1 MIRLLLLWLVNAAA
15 LWAAASLVDGIRH
28 TGTLSDLLVVALVFG
43 LINTFIKPVVRL
55 LALPVRLLT
64 LGLFSLVIN
73 AGLLWLTTRLA
84 DDRGFV
90 VDGFAAA
97 FWGALVVSMVST
109 VLGWFVPDRR
119 DDEDDS

>member
-1 MIRLLLLWLVNAAA
+1 MTRLLLLWFVNAAA
-15 LWAAASLVDGIRH
+15 LWAADSMIRGIRH
-28 TGTLSDLLVVALVFG
+28 TGTMVDLLVVALVFG
-43 LINTFIKPVVRL
+43 LINTFIKPVVKL

-84 DDRGFV
+84 DDRGFT

-97 FWGALVVSMVST
+97 FWGALVVSVVST
-109 VLGWFVPDRR
+109 VLGWFVPDK
-119 DDEDDS
+119 DEDDD

>member
-15 LWAAASLVDGIRH
+15 LWAAASMVDGIRH
-28 TGTLSDLLVVALVFG
+28 TGSLSDLLVVALVFG

-64 LGLFSLVIN
+64 LGFFSLVIN
-73 AGLLWLTTRLA
+73 AGLLWLTTQLA
-84 DDRGFV
+84 DDRGFA
-90 VDGFAAA
+90 VDGFVAA
-97 FWGALVVSMVST
+97 FWGALVVSIVST
-109 VLGWFVPDRR
+109 VLGWFVPDRQ